1 MVARR
6 ARRDTRTRDDGDG
19 DGDAD
24 GRDDRSATRER

>member
-19 DGDAD
+19 DAD